1 MSSFVVVKC
10 GGATVDALSDEFYA
24 HIARLAQQG
33 KTPVIVHGGGRA
45 VNDMLEMMHVES
57 SFVDGLRRTT
67 QDVLDVADMVFNG
80 KVNPMICSKLQEAG
94 IKTIG
99 LSGCDGPMIKAKLL
113 DEEKLG
119 LVGKAVHIDT
129 SLIHQVT
136 SIGLIPVISPLV
148 AGENGARL
156 NMNADTATAH
166 YAESLGAEEVMFV
179 TNVSG
184 ILQNGEVLPYATE
197 TDIQKMIADGTVYG
211 GMIPKVQ
218 AALQVLE
225 GPSVQKVTIIDGESN
240 QAGSG
245 GTTIVKTMEGEK
257 DEQAPLSYL

>member
-1 MSSFVVVKC
+1 MSQFVVVKC

-24 HIARLAQQG
+24 RIARLGEQG

-45 VNDMLEMMHVES
+45 VNDMLEMMQVES
-57 SFVDGLRRTT
+57 TFVDGLRRTT
-67 QDVLDVADMVFNG
+67 KDVLDVAHMVFNG
-80 KVNPMICSKLQEAG
+80 KVNPMICAKLQEAG
-94 IKTIG
+94 VKTIG
-99 LSGCDGPMIKAKLL
+99 LSGCDGPMIQAKLL

-119 LVGKAVHIDT
+119 LVGKA
-129 SLIHQVT
+129 IHVDPALLQQVT
-136 SIGLIPVISPLV
+136 AIGLTPVISPLV

-156 NMNADTATAH
+156 NMNADTAAAH

-179 TNVSG
+179 TNVPG
-184 ILQNGEVLPYATE
+184 ILQNGEVLPFVTE
-197 TDIQKMIADGTVYG
+197 ADIQKMIADGTVYG

-225 GPSVQKVTIIDGESN
+225 GTSVQKVTIIDGESN

-257 DEQAPLSYL
+257 DEHAPLSYL